1 MVIKN
6 KELAKG
12 EGEYNLGIH
21 LQIQGGRGN
30 LRLLSEISILSMF
43 PQNDAGVGKKCRWLS
58 KLRSC
63 ICVNSVHPLDSVLG
77 SSLTLFQKTVYSKT

>member
-1 MVIKN
+1 MCLLDSMVIKN

-21 LQIQGGRGN
+21 LQIQEKKN

-43 PQNDAGVGKKCRWLS
+43 PQNDAGVGKK
-58 KLRSC
+58 
-63 ICVNSVHPLDSVLG
+63 VQMTEQAQVLH
-77 SSLTLFQKTVYSKT
+77 LC

>member
-21 LQIQGGRGN
+21 LQIQEKKN

-43 PQNDAGVGKKCRWLS
+43 PQNDAGVGKK
-58 KLRSC
+58 
-63 ICVNSVHPLDSVLG
+63 VQMTEQAQVLH
-77 SSLTLFQKTVYSKT
+77 LC

>member
-43 PQNDAGVGKKCRWLS
+43 PQNDAGVGKKCR
-58 KLRSC
+58 
-63 ICVNSVHPLDSVLG
+63 
-77 SSLTLFQKTVYSKT
+77 

>member
-21 LQIQGGRGN
+21 LQIQKKKKP
-30 LRLLSEISILSMF
+30 LRLLSEISILSML
-43 PQNDAGVGKKCRWLS
+43 PQNDAGMGKECR
-58 KLRSC
+58 
-63 ICVNSVHPLDSVLG
+63 
-77 SSLTLFQKTVYSKT
+77 

>member
-21 LQIQGGRGN
+21 LQIQGGG
-30 LRLLSEISILSMF
+30 E
-43 PQNDAGVGKKCRWLS
+43 
-58 KLRSC
+58 
-63 ICVNSVHPLDSVLG
+63 
-77 SSLTLFQKTVYSKT
+77 T